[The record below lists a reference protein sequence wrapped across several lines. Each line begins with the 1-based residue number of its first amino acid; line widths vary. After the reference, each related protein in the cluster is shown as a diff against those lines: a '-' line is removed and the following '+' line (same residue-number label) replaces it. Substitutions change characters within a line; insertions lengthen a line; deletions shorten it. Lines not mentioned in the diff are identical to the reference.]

1 MDDVKFCEW
10 GRMFLSDHVVSNLNS
25 HAVLIL
31 VSQDSVGIL
40 IIFDAIRQEDC
51 GMRNI
56 LRVLLQVV
64 NGA

>member
-1 MDDVKFCEW
+1 MSGGGYFK
-10 GRMFLSDHVVSNLNS
+10 SDHVVSNLNP
-25 HAVLIL
+25 HAVLIV
-31 VSQDSVGIL
+31 VSQDLGGIL
-40 IIFDAIRQEDC
+40 ILSNAIRQEDC